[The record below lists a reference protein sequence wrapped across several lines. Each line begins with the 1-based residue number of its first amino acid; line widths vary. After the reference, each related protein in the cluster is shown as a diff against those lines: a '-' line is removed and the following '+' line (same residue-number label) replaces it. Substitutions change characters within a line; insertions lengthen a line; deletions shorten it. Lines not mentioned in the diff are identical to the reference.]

1 MRFINTPARALFR
14 TPAGEASTS
23 TTPLEVELVVVI
35 GRRARRVPAA
45 DAWSHVAGLTIGQDL
60 PERELQF
67 RPSNVPQFTLGKS
80 LPRFG
85 PIGPALVT
93 ADAFEDPNDL
103 ELGCSINGEEVQ
115 RARTSDFIFSIA
127 ELIEYLS
134 AMTVL
139 FPGDVI
145 MTGTP
150 SGIGSSRTP
159 PRFLA
164 PGDVVESWVEGIG
177 GMRHTIVRDA
187 QVDAAAAAAV

>member
-1 MRFINTPARALFR
+1 
-14 TPAGEASTS
+14 
-23 TTPLEVELVVVI
+23 LEVELVVVI
-35 GRRARRVPAA
+35 GRRARRVPGA

-60 PERELQF
+60 SEREIQF

-103 ELGCSINGEEVQ
+103 ELGCSINGEEKQ
-115 RARTSDFIFSIA
+115 RGRTSDFIFSIA

-134 AMTVL
+134 AATVL
-139 FPGDVI
+139 YPGDVI

-159 PRFLA
+159 PEFLR
-164 PGDVVESWVEGIG
+164 PGDVIESWVDGIG
-177 GMRHTIVRDA
+177 RMRHTVVADSTKEERADGVQRRGDEHREPA
-187 QVDAAAAAAV
+187 SRR